1 MEEQQKK
8 LVDDIFDP
16 WNAGSYETHQAIE
29 QLETI
34 VQTTNDPGVRNYA
47 QASLDT
53 VIAHT

>member
-1 MEEQQKK
+1 MKEQK
-8 LVDDIFDP
+8 LVDDIFDL
-16 WNAGSYETHQAIE
+16 WNAGSYDPQSAIE